1 MLTKCFQFLFRYL
14 GVLNV
19 TYRKAPRRKKRK
31 IAEDD
36 DTQNGNGASRSDGK
50 EDVATAKFAR
60 EKLEQPKA
68 TTPPRIVSHS
78 QEQEPHDEVPQVIYA
93 NNLHIIPDNL
103 FRTSHQNNISRWLS
117 NDSRPF
123 SDSRDL
129 TSDPEATKR
138 NAADSQSQLKLPKKP
153 PLEHHPS
160 WGATTVNTQLK
171 EQVLREVFSPP
182 PVHHHS
188 RRSGRHP
195 SKLHG
200 LREKTSLGHFLRS
213 HLDAADEATST
224 MSFSD
229 CNKSTSRS
237 VTPGLPLDAPIFTRN
252 NSNPAI
258 TSAPAAE
265 VLVDPDLEILEKV
278 HTTGSDSSTSSRLS
292 TNRIRRRRSANGL
305 RRKQVDLDVP
315 ERTDLEF
322 YEDDGYGGDKEDEMF
337 PMDLGNAPLR
347 ARTASVFS
355 DGPAGVNGHDET
367 NHDSDARSW
376 IGHSNGEARGS
387 ENRDESGDAGA
398 RSTSPQGPLNPLQAQ
413 LQPDERV
420 RHFLL
425 LEDLT
430 ADMVNPCVL
439 DLKMGTRQYGIEA
452 SKKKQ
457 QSQRQKCKITTSQQ
471 LGVRLCGMQVWNVKK
486 QEYLFEDK
494 YAGRDLKAG
503 RDFRNALT
511 RFLYDGVSY
520 LSVARHI
527 PILLEKISKLEK
539 MILRLPGY
547 RFYASSLLMLYDG
560 APDESSKAEL
570 DSHPTDLSAAAT
582 PAASTPTSEG
592 APKHDKIPPSSSTTT
607 IIKSKPSPHGK
618 SAPSH
623 HRPHLPR
630 SNITIKLV
638 DFANCVTGEDT
649 LPPSTPCPPHEP
661 TGVDRGYLRGLRT
674 LRSYLQR
681 IWKDIENEEWVERG
695 EGEAMTRVFGKRVEM
710 LEEVDEGEVSI

>member
-1 MLTKCFQFLFRYL
+1 MLTKCFQFFFRYL

-31 IAEDD
+31 IEEDD
-36 DTQNGNGASRSDGK
+36 DAQNGNGASRFDGK
-50 EDVATAKFAR
+50 DDGDTATAAP
-60 EKLEQPKA
+60 EKLEQPKV

-78 QEQEPHDEVPQVIYA
+78 QKEEPHDEVPQVIYA

-117 NDSRPF
+117 NDSRPS
-123 SDSRDL
+123 SDSRDP
-129 TSDPEATKR
+129 TPDSAETKG
-138 NAADSQSQLKLPKKP
+138 NAPHSQSQLELPEKP

-182 PVHHHS
+182 PIHHHS
-188 RRSGRHP
+188 RRSGRHS
-195 SKLHG
+195 SKLHS

-213 HLDAADEATST
+213 HLDAAEEATGN

-229 CNKSTSRS
+229 CNESTSRS

-252 NSNPAI
+252 NSNPVI
-258 TSAPAAE
+258 NSAPPDEAF
-265 VLVDPDLEILEKV
+265 VDSDFENLEKA
-278 HTTGSDSSTSSRLS
+278 HTISSESSTSSRLS
-292 TNRIRRRRSANGL
+292 TKRNRRRRSANGL
-305 RRKQVDLDVP
+305 RRKQIDLDVP

-322 YEDDGYGGDKEDEMF
+322 YEDDGYGGDKEDDMF
-337 PMDLGNAPLR
+337 PMDLESAPLQAR
-347 ARTASVFS
+347 AASDFSNGTASV
-355 DGPAGVNGHDET
+355 NGREGT
-367 NHDSDARSW
+367 NQDTNARSL
-376 IGHSNGEARGS
+376 IEQSNGDAKGS
-387 ENRDESGDAGA
+387 ESKIASGDAGA
-398 RSTSPQGPLNPLQAQ
+398 KSTSLQGPLNPLQAQ

-430 ADMVNPCVL
+430 ADMINPCVL

-452 SKKKQ
+452 TKKKQ

-471 LGVRLCGMQVWNVKK
+471 LGIRLCGMQVWNVKK

-520 LSVARHI
+520 LSVTRHI

-570 DSHPTDLSAAAT
+570 DSHPTDLSAA
-582 PAASTPTSEG
+582 STPTSEVP
-592 APKHDKIPPSSSTTT
+592 PKLDRPPSSSSTTT
-607 IIKSKPSPHGK
+607 IIKSKPSPHDK
-618 SAPSH
+618 SFPSH
-623 HRPHLPR
+623 HHPHLPK
-630 SNITIKLV
+630 SSITIKLV
-638 DFANCVTGEDT
+638 DFANCVTGEDA
-649 LPPSTPCPPHEP
+649 LPPSTPCPPHDP
-661 TGVDRGYLRGLRT
+661 VGVDRGYLRGLRT

-681 IWKDIENEEWVERG
+681 IWKDIEDEEWVERG
-695 EGEAMTRVFGKRVEM
+695 EGEAMARVFGKRVEM